1 MATPAPVEPVVRYTV
16 ERYSR
21 LVEEGVLSPDERV
34 ELLEGVI
41 VGMAPHSPRHAAG
54 ISCAGQ
60 ALRVALEDRA
70 AVREQLTLVLGPYSA
85 PEPDIAVVFGRVED
99 YYRAHP
105 RAALLV
111 VEVAETSLAADRLT
125 KAPIYASARI
135 PEYWIIDLRHDRIE
149 VFRDPDRKLSRYGS
163 ITTTV
168 RGERLELLALPG
180 VSVAV
185 DDLIPAR

>member
-1 MATPAPVEPVVRYTV
+1 MKRPFYQ
-16 ERYSR
+16 
-21 LVEEGVLSPDERV
+21 LVGV
-34 ELLEGVI
+34 
-41 VGMAPHSPRHAAG
+41 
-54 ISCAGQ
+54 
-60 ALRVALEDRA
+60 
-70 AVREQLTLVLGPYSA
+70 
-85 PEPDIAVVFGRVED
+85 
-99 YYRAHP
+99 
-105 RAALLV
+105 
-111 VEVAETSLAADRLT
+111 
-125 KAPIYASARI
+125 

>member
-60 ALRVALEDRA
+60 ALRVVLEGRA
-70 AVREQLTLVLGPYSA
+70 AVR
-85 PEPDIAVVFGRVED
+85 PEPDIAVVSGRVED

-125 KAPIYASARI
+125 KAPIYAAASI